1 MDYKE
6 IEELVNSQ
14 IVHHDHEAEQASS
27 CNDDRGVEQ
36 HKALAERWRQALCSI
51 QQLSNQASPLAS
63 DDATT
68 LRPEDLEGL
77 PDDLLA
83 ELNRDNLEIQI
94 QAIIKG
100 VGGVMSLDRL
110 MIALYRE
117 TGEIHKRRQLTQKL
131 YRMVSK
137 GALHSVPHRKSVYSI
152 FPQPESNRK
161 DRAGKTHDQNDE
173 EVSDD
178 EDYRIKKEP

>member
-6 IEELVNSQ
+6 LEDLVNSQ
-14 IVHHDHEAEQASS
+14 IIYHDREAEQADS
-27 CNDDRGVEQ
+27 CNDDSSVEK
-36 HKALAERWRQALCSI
+36 HKALANRWRKALYSI
-51 QQLSNQASPLAS
+51 QQLINQASPSAS
-63 DDATT
+63 DDAIT
-68 LRPEDLEGL
+68 LRPEDLDGL
-77 PDDLLA
+77 PDELLA

-100 VGGVMSLDRL
+100 AGGSMSLDRL

-131 YRMVSK
+131 YRMVNK

-152 FPQPESNRK
+152 FPQPESDSEDGSGITN
-161 DRAGKTHDQNDE
+161 DQNDE

-178 EDYRIKKEP
+178 ES